1 MVVLAASVCTRSG
14 KAVLSRQFRDMPK
27 SRIEALLAAF
37 PKLTSKNT
45 QHTTAED
52 ENVRYVYQPLE
63 ELYMVLIT
71 NKQSNIL
78 HDIDT
83 LHLFAQVVTTICKS
97 ADEREILNNAFELLS
112 AFDEIIELGYRE
124 NLTLSQI
131 RTNLE
136 MDSHEEK
143 IQEII
148 ARNKELE
155 ANEERKRRA
164 KQFDMQRRE
173 AAKRGGMPSFANR
186 APSYAS
192 SNEYTAAAQAAVQ
205 AESSYD
211 EFRNQMANSS
221 RPSVARGKG
230 MQLGKK
236 SKATDMY
243 EHVRADIGIDEDA
256 PLPEPDVSV
265 PVARTAVSAAAAAA
279 AAAPSPYA
287 DNDGIIVS
295 IVEAVSGQIAR
306 DGTVQSIE
314 VKGDLQLRIA
324 DPSVARIRLAI
335 DLSGSTPASAFKT
348 HPNVD
353 KALFTSAKEIGLKD
367 SSRGFPA
374 NNNPLGVLRWRLAGS
389 GDSASA
395 LSPIGF
401 TVWLSPAGANMYQ
414 VTLEYELQDETAV
427 LDDVVVSI
435 PVSSEVAEVNSDGEN
450 YDHDGDVIH
459 WRISSISAEA
469 DTGSGSFDFTAE
481 ADEENDFFPMTVSFR
496 KSTPFAAIDVADITA
511 VESGESVPF
520 EKEIKVE
527 TEKFLIV

>member
-1 MVVLAASVCTRSG
+1 MVVLAASVCTRGG

-37 PKLTSKNT
+37 PKLTHKGT
-45 QHTTAED
+45 QHTTVED

-78 HDIDT
+78 QDIDT
-83 LHLFAQVVTTICKS
+83 LHLFSQIVTTLCKS
-97 ADEREILNNAFELLS
+97 SDEREILANAFELLS
-112 AFDEIIELGYRE
+112 AFDEIVALGYRE

-173 AAKRGGMPSFANR
+173 AAKRGTPSFASR
-186 APSYAS
+186 SSSFPSHGDYAVS
-192 SNEYTAAAQAAVQ
+192 AAAQTAAH

-211 EFRNQMANSS
+211 DY
-221 RPSVARGKG
+221 RPGGAATKPSAPRGKG

-243 EHVRADIGIDEDA
+243 EHVRAEIGIEDTT
-256 PLPEPDVSV
+256 PTRTPEPEPVS
-265 PVARTAVSAAAAAA
+265 RTSAAAS
-279 AAAPSPYA
+279 PSPYA

-295 IVEAVSGQIAR
+295 VVEAVNGQFSRLGEI
-306 DGTVQSIE
+306 VNVE
-314 VKGDLQLRIA
+314 VRGDLQLRIA
-324 DPSVARIRLAI
+324 DPAVSKIRLAV
-335 DLSGSTPASAFKT
+335 DLPGNVASFKT

-353 KALFTSAKEIGLKD
+353 KALFSSSKLIGLKD
-367 SSRGFPA
+367 PARGFPS
-374 NNNPLGVLRWRLAGS
+374 NNNPLGVLRWRLTGAGDAA
-389 GDSASA
+389 GAA
-395 LSPIGF
+395 LAPLGI
-401 TVWLSPAGANMYQ
+401 TCWLSDSGASTFQ
-414 VTLEYELQDETAV
+414 VTIEYELRAEDAV
-427 LDDVVVSI
+427 LENVIITI
-435 PVSSEVAEVNSDGEN
+435 PIPSEAAEVNSSDVEYMHEG
-450 YDHDGDVIH
+450 DHIKWIIPVI
-459 WRISSISAEA
+459 SEA
-469 DTGSGSFDFTAE
+469 DGASGSFDFTAE
-481 ADEENDFFPMTVSFR
+481 ADDENDFFPMGVSFR
-496 KSTPFAAIDVADITA
+496 KTTPFAPIDVRDVVL
-511 VESGESVPF
+511 VESGESVEF
-520 EKEIKVE
+520 TKEVKVE
-527 TEKFLIV
+527 TDKYEIV